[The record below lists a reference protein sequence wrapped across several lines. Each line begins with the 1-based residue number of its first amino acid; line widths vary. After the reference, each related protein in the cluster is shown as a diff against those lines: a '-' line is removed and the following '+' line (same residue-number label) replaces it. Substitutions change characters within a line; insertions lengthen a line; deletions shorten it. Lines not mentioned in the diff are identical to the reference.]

1 MYTAISHPRLHP
13 EKSRCVGIYAPEGP
27 TPPAESQ
34 VDDQGT
40 GAEEKAPKR
49 IAKDPMAGISPDACV
64 CVPQPKGPFFKTM
77 GRADRWNRVW
87 LLPEEAIYLVE
98 RGSLY
103 LKWPSTITEPVR
115 VDDDEE
121 DMEVP
126 MSLEA
131 AYACMMGHA
140 GLTLERYV
148 VYSGLKRIGYT
159 VVRAPSW
166 YGTVEEPEHETENDN
181 PSTGSYISGISACW
195 SRFYESIASIVEKD
209 YSAQG
214 PLIGVSTP
222 RHYSKYSQIS
232 IYYLP
237 SRLTKLQTRCFES
250 WP

>member
-1 MYTAISHPRLHP
+1 MLQSDVLAASRNAMYTAISHPRLHP

-27 TPPAESQ
+27 TPPPTEANNQEDSPAS
-34 VDDQGT
+34 VEDKP
-40 GAEEKAPKR
+40 AKR
-49 IAKDPMAGISPDACV
+49 TIKDPMAGISPDACV

-103 LKWPSTITEPVR
+103 LKWPSTITESVR
-115 VDDDEE
+115 VDDE
-121 DMEVP
+121 DMDVP

-131 AYACMMGHA
+131 AYACMMGTA

-148 VYSGLKRIGYT
+148 VYSGLKRTGYT

-166 YGTVEEPEHETENDN
+166 YGTQEEPEHEIDDELS
-181 PSTGSYISGISACW
+181 STGSYIKSISACW
-195 SRFYESIASIVEKD
+195 NQFYESIAGIVEKD

-214 PLIGVSTP
+214 PLVGVSTP
-222 RHYSKYSQIS
+222 QTYSKCSH
-232 IYYLP
+232 
-237 SRLTKLQTRCFES
+237 
-250 WP
+250 